1 MDLDT
6 LWTDAGAAAWGT
18 CAYSDLRSH
27 MDTQAQTR
35 AEALCPQPAGVYV
48 AAFPYYAG
56 DQPGN
61 LSRYARGENYHTA
74 LHRRLEQAAES
85 LTALEP
91 LHKFVP
97 LVDNSPLPEGV
108 AAGLAGLGLRGQNGL
123 TILPPYGTWIFLGA
137 ILTDQP
143 LLSAEHPSPPC
154 AQCGACVA
162 ACPGKALGP
171 NGLDPSKCLS
181 DLTQRKGALTEEQQ
195 QQLRRHS
202 LIWGCDIC
210 QEVCPYNR
218 RVPTTPL
225 PEFRTGL
232 LSTLSPS
239 DVENFTRRQFQDAY
253 PDRAFTWR
261 GPGVLERNLKLKS
274 EQEKAPA
281 LDLK

>member
-1 MDLDT
+1 MELDRI
-6 LWTDAGAAAWGT
+6 WAQAGAAAWGT
-18 CAYSDLRSH
+18 CAYADLRSR
-27 MDTQAQTR
+27 MDARAQDR
-35 AEALCPQPAGVYV
+35 AEALCPGAAGVYV
-48 AAFPYYAG
+48 AVFPYYAG

-74 LHRRLEQAAES
+74 LSRRLEQAAA
-85 LTALEP
+85 ALSEALP
-91 LHKFVP
+91 VHKFVP

-123 TILPPYGTWIFLGA
+123 TILPPHGTWIFLGA

-143 LLSAEHPSPPC
+143 LPSAPQPSPPC
-154 AQCGACVA
+154 IRCGACVA

-181 DLTQRKGALTEEQQ
+181 ALTQRKGELTAEEEG
-195 QQLRRHS
+195 QLRRHP

-218 RVPTTPL
+218 AVPTTPL
-225 PEFRTGL
+225 PEFRGEL

-239 DVENFTRRQFQDAY
+239 DVENFTRRQFEAAF

-261 GPGVLERNLKLKS
+261 GPGVLERNLKLK
-274 EQEKAPA
+274 ETEKAAA
-281 LDLK
+281 LD

>member
-1 MDLDT
+1 MELDY
-6 LWTDAGAAAWGT
+6 LWSQVGAAAWGT
-18 CAYSDLRSH
+18 CAYADLRPH
-27 MDTQAQTR
+27 MNEHAQAK
-35 AEALCPQPAGVYV
+35 AEGLCPAPAGVYV
-48 AAFPYYAG
+48 AIFPYYAG
-56 DQPGN
+56 DAPGN

-74 LHRRLEQAAES
+74 LSRRLEQAAEG
-85 LTALEP
+85 LTSAFP
-91 LHKFVP
+91 FHKFVP

-143 LLSAEHPSPPC
+143 LTSAERPSPPC
-154 AQCGACVA
+154 VQCGACVA

-181 DLTQRKGALTEEQQ
+181 DLTQRKGELTPEEEE
-195 QQLRRHS
+195 QLRRHP
-202 LIWGCDIC
+202 LVWGCDIC

-218 RVPTTPL
+218 DVPTTPL

-232 LSTLSPS
+232 LSTLSSS
-239 DVENFTRRQFQDAY
+239 DVENFTRRQFEAAF

-261 GPGVLERNLKLKS
+261 GPGVLERNLKLK
-274 EQEKAPA
+274 EET
-281 LDLK
+281 

>member
-1 MDLDT
+1 MELDT
-6 LWTDAGAAAWGT
+6 LWSQAGAAAWGT
-18 CAYSDLRSH
+18 CAYAGLLPH
-27 MDTQAQTR
+27 MDAHARAR
-35 AEALCPQPAGVYV
+35 AEGLCPAPTGVYV

-56 DQPGN
+56 ETPGN
-61 LSRYARGENYHTA
+61 LSRYARGEDYHTA
-74 LHRRLEQAAES
+74 LARRLAPVCA
-85 LTALEP
+85 ALESAHP

-143 LLSAEHPSPPC
+143 LTSAERPSPPC
-154 AQCGACVA
+154 PQCGACVA

-181 DLTQRKGALTEEQQ
+181 DLTQRKGELTPEEEE
-195 QQLRRHS
+195 QLRRHP
-202 LIWGCDIC
+202 LVWGCDIC

-218 RVPTTPL
+218 DVPTTPL

-232 LSTLSPS
+232 LSTLSSS
-239 DVENFTRRQFQDAY
+239 DVENFTRRQFEAAF

-261 GPGVLERNLKLKS
+261 GPGVLERNLKLK
-274 EQEKAPA
+274 EET
-281 LDLK
+281 